1 LNVTTNSH
9 KAELDMQ
16 EAELNRSECAII
28 AEDTRELIEGIIR
41 SLEGLTEA
49 DINVHLNE
57 DIKTFGK

>member
-1 LNVTTNSH
+1 MTAISH
-9 KAELDMQ
+9 KAELGMQ

-28 AEDTRELIEGIIR
+28 ADDTRELIEGIIR

-57 DIKTFGK
+57 DIKSFGK

>member
-1 LNVTTNSH
+1 
-9 KAELDMQ
+9 MQ

-57 DIKTFGK
+57 DIKSFGK